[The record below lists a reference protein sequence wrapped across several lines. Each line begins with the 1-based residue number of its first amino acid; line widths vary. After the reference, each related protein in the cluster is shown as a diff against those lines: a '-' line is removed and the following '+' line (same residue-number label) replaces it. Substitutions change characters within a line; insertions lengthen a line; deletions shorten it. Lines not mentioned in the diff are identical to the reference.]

1 MIELCR
7 ESPSESTDISK
18 SVMALFFIDL
28 FCFAGEARLSRDMF
42 VDSLGIFL
50 GLPVGRFRAGLE
62 LRELSLEERFFDL
75 TVSVDGTLGA
85 AMMVLLLRCTRGS
98 R

>member
-1 MIELCR
+1 
-7 ESPSESTDISK
+7 
-18 SVMALFFIDL
+18 MALFLIDL

-62 LRELSLEERFFDL
+62 LRELSLDERFFDL
-75 TVSVDGTLGA
+75 TLSVDSTFGA
-85 AMMVLLLRCTRGS
+85 LVLVLLLLRCGRGS